1 MTAGRL
7 PHSQVSGTA
16 PSLRGAHTRAHTRPR
31 AHLGEHTTCSR
42 EVLKLNDTTEE
53 IRLSYR
59 DGDGQREQ
67 WSASTD
73 DSGCNTGRPS
83 GASTWTPGGSDLDA
97 GAGPGKGAQE
107 KKGVTPNACPHSLCN
122 PRGAQVPGAETRA
135 VAPTRQPG
143 APPALGVSN
152 SGEQVRALPGGASPV
167 AGEGAAGPQGMEGE
181 AGNGERTGE
190 SDLEN

>member
-16 PSLRGAHTRAHTRPR
+16 PSLRGAHTREHTRPH

-107 KKGVTPNACPHSLCN
+107 KKGVTPNACPHALCN

-135 VAPTRQPG
+135 GRPSRPG
-143 APPALGVSN
+143 RLQLR
-152 SGEQVRALPGGASPV
+152 GEQVRALPGGASPV
-167 AGEGAAGPQGMEGE
+167 AGEGAAGPRGPEGE
-181 AGNGERTGE
+181 AGNGERAGE